1 MIVIKIRK
9 NFNQEEFNEE
19 VYRFFN
25 EGIDVENEEIK
36 KLRKEL
42 ELAQA
47 INRELRGKI
56 DKLKGEN
63 KNLKENPRNKK
74 YLLNNIRERI
84 EKEYDFLS
92 EDGREILIST
102 EYLYL
107 NENED
112 IDYSGIYI
120 GYIKLLEIEL
130 KGKVSVKENITFG
143 SLIEKIEQVR
153 VFNSLIQELGKNR
166 VIDNRNRGA
175 HNGIIKKI
183 ECGRVRKVLIEE
195 GWLRRVVEYF
205 KDNLVEEVE
214 EEEIDLF

>member
-1 MIVIKIRK
+1 MKFRK
-9 NFNQEEFNEE
+9 NFNQEGFNEE

-214 EEEIDLF
+214 EEIDLF

>member
-1 MIVIKIRK
+1 MKFRK

-84 EKEYDFLS
+84 EKEYDFL
-92 EDGREILIST
+92 
-102 EYLYL
+102 
-107 NENED
+107 
-112 IDYSGIYI
+112 
-120 GYIKLLEIEL
+120 
-130 KGKVSVKENITFG
+130 F
-143 SLIEKIEQVR
+143 
-153 VFNSLIQELGKNR
+153 
-166 VIDNRNRGA
+166 
-175 HNGIIKKI
+175 
-183 ECGRVRKVLIEE
+183 
-195 GWLRRVVEYF
+195 
-205 KDNLVEEVE
+205 
-214 EEEIDLF
+214 

>member
-1 MIVIKIRK
+1 MKFRK

-36 KLRKEL
+36 KLREEL

-183 ECGRVRKVLIEE
+183 ECGRIRKVLIEE

-205 KDNLVEEVE
+205 QDNLVEETT

>member
-1 MIVIKIRK
+1 MKFRK
-9 NFNQEEFNEE
+9 NFNQEGFNEE

>member
-1 MIVIKIRK
+1 MKFRK
-9 NFNQEEFNEE
+9 NFNQEEFNKE
-19 VYRFFN
+19 VYRFFS

-36 KLRKEL
+36 KLRLEL

-47 INRELRGKI
+47 INRDLRGKI
-56 DKLKGEN
+56 AKLEGEN

-112 IDYSGIYI
+112 IDYSGVYI

-143 SLIEKIEQVR
+143 SLIKKIEQVR
-153 VFNSLIQELGKNR
+153 VFNSLVQELGKNR

-183 ECGRVRKVLIEE
+183 ECGRIRKVLIEE

-205 KDNLVEEVE
+205 QDNLVEETT

>member
-1 MIVIKIRK
+1 MKFRK
-9 NFNQEEFNEE
+9 NFNQEEFNKE
-19 VYRFFN
+19 VYRFFS

-36 KLRKEL
+36 KLRLEL

-47 INRELRGKI
+47 INRDLRGKI
-56 DKLKGEN
+56 AKLEGEN

-84 EKEYDFLS
+84 ENEYDFLS
-92 EDGREILIST
+92 KEGREILIST

-112 IDYSGIYI
+112 IDYSGVYI

>member
-1 MIVIKIRK
+1 MKFRK
-9 NFNQEEFNEE
+9 NFNQEEFNKE
-19 VYRFFN
+19 VYRFFS

-36 KLRKEL
+36 KLRLEL

-47 INRELRGKI
+47 INRDLRGKI
-56 DKLKGEN
+56 AKLEGEN

-84 EKEYDFLS
+84 ENEYDFLS
-92 EDGREILIST
+92 KEGREILIST

-112 IDYSGIYI
+112 IDYSGVYI

-130 KGKVSVKENITFG
+130 KGKVSVKENIRFG

-153 VFNSLIQELGKNR
+153 VFNSLVQELGKNR

-183 ECGRVRKVLIEE
+183 ECGRIRKVLIEE

-205 KDNLVEEVE
+205 QDNLVEETT

>member
-1 MIVIKIRK
+1 MKFRK
-9 NFNQEEFNEE
+9 NFNQEEFNKE
-19 VYRFFN
+19 VYRFFS

-36 KLRKEL
+36 KLRLEL

-47 INRELRGKI
+47 INRDLRGKI
-56 DKLKGEN
+56 AKLEGEN

-84 EKEYDFLS
+84 ENEYDFLS
-92 EDGREILIST
+92 KEGREILIST

-112 IDYSGIYI
+112 IDYSGVYI

-153 VFNSLIQELGKNR
+153 VFNSLVQELGKNR

-183 ECGRVRKVLIEE
+183 ECGRIRKVLIEE

-205 KDNLVEEVE
+205 QDNLVEETT

>member
-1 MIVIKIRK
+1 MKFRK
-9 NFNQEEFNEE
+9 NFNQEEFNKE
-19 VYRFFN
+19 VYKFFS

-36 KLRKEL
+36 KLRLEL

-47 INRELRGKI
+47 INRDLRGKI
-56 DKLKGEN
+56 AKLEGEN

-84 EKEYDFLS
+84 ENEYDFLS
-92 EDGREILIST
+92 KEGREILIST

-112 IDYSGIYI
+112 IDYSGVYI

-153 VFNSLIQELGKNR
+153 VFNSLVQELGKNR

-183 ECGRVRKVLIEE
+183 ECGRIRKVLIEE

-205 KDNLVEEVE
+205 QDNLVEETT

>member
-1 MIVIKIRK
+1 MKFRK
-9 NFNQEEFNEE
+9 NFNQEEFNKE
-19 VYRFFN
+19 VYRFFS

-36 KLRKEL
+36 KLRLEL

-47 INRELRGKI
+47 INRDLRGKI
-56 DKLKGEN
+56 AKLEGEN

-84 EKEYDFLS
+84 ENEYDFLS
-92 EDGREILIST
+92 KEGREILIST

-112 IDYSGIYI
+112 IDYSGVYI

-153 VFNSLIQELGKNR
+153 VFNSLVQELGKNR

>member
-1 MIVIKIRK
+1 MLQLLGILLYTK
-9 NFNQEEFNEE
+9 Q
-19 VYRFFN
+19 VYRFFS

-36 KLRKEL
+36 KLRLEL

-47 INRELRGKI
+47 INRDLRGKI
-56 DKLKGEN
+56 AKLEGEN

-84 EKEYDFLS
+84 ENEYDFLS
-92 EDGREILIST
+92 KEGREILIST

-112 IDYSGIYI
+112 IDYSGVYI

-153 VFNSLIQELGKNR
+153 VFNSLVQELGKNR

-183 ECGRVRKVLIEE
+183 ECGRIRKVLIEE

-205 KDNLVEEVE
+205 QDNLVEETT